1 MEVIQVLFEVPTWVQ
16 IGLNDGTFK
25 LFGGVV
31 RNSKGAIVYH
41 LKNGNKILENTSSK
55 TKVIIGGMIL
65 CGTIITVGS
74 VYAYNKYVKRKET
87 QIDEMIDFNEVLEKY
102 ITAGVQGN
110 LNSDIITELNN
121 ACMGLF
127 GVINDDIIDL
137 SDVEHSKIN
146 DIIDSIKQYTEKL
159 CIVNKVDEVIPQR
172 KQSES
177 INDNLIEL
185 SDYLK
190 IQKSIFED
198 AVNI

>member
-1 MEVIQVLFEVPTWVQ
+1 MEVIQVLFEVPIWVQ

-41 LKNGNKILENTSSK
+41 LKNGNKILEKTNSK
-55 TKVIIGGMIL
+55 TKIIIGGIIL

-87 QIDEMIDFNEVLEKY
+87 QVVEGVDFNEVLEKY

-110 LNSDIITELNN
+110 LNSSVITELIN

-127 GVINDDIIDL
+127 RAINDDIIDL

-159 CIVNKVDEVIPQR
+159 CVINKIDEVIPQR
-172 KQSES
+172 KQSGS

-190 IQKSIFED
+190 IQKSIFDD

>member
-1 MEVIQVLFEVPTWVQ
+1 MEVIQVLFEVPTWIQV
-16 IGLNDGTFK
+16 GLNDGTFK

-55 TKVIIGGMIL
+55 TKVIIGGIIL

-127 GVINDDIIDL
+127 RVINDDIIDL